1 MKNIIASLLLT
12 LSLSGPAWGLAQEP
26 GTEVQAKEVP
36 AAVEAATPVP
46 AEEAAI
52 PDPAVEENGGFEI
65 RMDLGGEL
73 HEKSRQDLLNEIE
86 DLVQRAASGDLA
98 GADLE
103 AVKLRI
109 RTLRERIAN
118 DTPAPWESKSAGGL
132 LIAGLAVVLIFGTPI
147 LLVAAVL
154 YANYRKRRLMH
165 NTIDQYVSSGRDI
178 PPEVLQS
185 LHQQVTPGNNLNR
198 GLVMTGVGLGVIAC
212 FLVMGAREAAAL
224 GLIPLFIGLAQLLI
238 WKLEKKQA
246 S

>member
-12 LSLSGPAWGLAQEP
+12 LSLSGPAWVLAQEQ
-26 GTEVQAKEVP
+26 GTEIQ
-36 AAVEAATPVP
+36 AVEAP
-46 AEEAAI
+46 AMGEQAAPAVTEEAPQQ
-52 PDPAVEENGGFEI
+52 PDRGAAPA
-65 RMDLGGEL
+65 DGEL
-73 HEKSRQDLLNEIE
+73 KAKPNQVLINEIE
-86 DLVQRAASGDLA
+86 DLTERLAAGDIT
-98 GADLE
+98 GADRE
-103 AVKLRI
+103 ALKVRI
-109 RTLRERIAN
+109 RALRDRSNLTILDKA
-118 DTPAPWESKSAGGL
+118 DAPWESEAFDSIGGMFVASL
-132 LIAGLAVVLIFGTPI
+132 AIALIFGTPI
-147 LLVAAVL
+147 MLVAAVL
-154 YANYRKRRLMH
+154 YASYRKRRLMH

-212 FLVMGAREAAAL
+212 FLVMGTREAAAL